1 MVRICETMGVA
12 LLVAVVA
19 AANEMRPLHTK
30 KLTKDNFEAFIQDM
44 TKARKVAVV
53 RWMLSADDTNCTWI
67 EKGLFS
73 PVLMDGEE
81 RKKVDACAV
90 VKQQAKAW
98 AEYTSKHAS
107 NDKLAFGDVVLA
119 DSPEVVKEVQ
129 AIHAKYPP
137 PEIEEDF
144 DHHFAADDE
153 EASAKDGKE
162 EEEESSP
169 EPADDG
175 GEAGLHATVGIPTDD
190 GNATL
195 PASGEMYA
203 PKDDL
208 PPLQADEGE
217 MKEGQTFVDVPGG
230 DEEVE
235 EEEEPQLDKDEEID
249 ESKLMHGPIH
259 GKENQDPDTIHHP
272 GQPDIDRLALVDSD
286 SPITGSVDSFFLS
299 QALDVVSMPEVGGCT
314 IRTYSM
320 MEPPARMAFSP
331 HCKELLDPTHFI
343 LPVR

>member
-1 MVRICETMGVA
+1 MGVA
-12 LLVAVVA
+12 LLVVAMA
-19 AANEMRPLHTK
+19 AANEMRPSHTK
-30 KLTKDNFEAFIQDM
+30 KLTKDNFEAFIEDV

-73 PVLMDGEE
+73 PIMVDGEE
-81 RKKVDACAV
+81 NKKVDACAV

-98 AEYTSKHAS
+98 AKYTSKHAS
-107 NDKLAFGDVVLA
+107 NDKVVFGDVVLA

-137 PEIEEDF
+137 PETEEGL
-144 DHHFAADDE
+144 DHEFGADDE
-153 EASAKDGKE
+153 GAAAKDGKE
-162 EEEESSP
+162 EEEEESPP

-175 GEAGLHATVGIPTDD
+175 GEAGLHAIAGIPTDD

-195 PASGEMYA
+195 PASGEIHD

-217 MKEGQTFVDVPGG
+217 VKEGQTFVDVPGG
-230 DEEVE
+230 VEEKKQV

-249 ESKLMHGPIH
+249 ESKLLHGPMH
-259 GKENQDPDTIHHP
+259 GKENQDPDTIHYP
-272 GQPDIDRLALVDSD
+272 GQPDINRLALVDPD
-286 SPITGSVDSFFLS
+286 SPITGSVDSFFLQ
-299 QALDVVSMPEVGGCT
+299 QALDVMLMPEVGGCT

-320 MEPPARMAFSP
+320 MEPPAKMTFSP

-343 LPVR
+343 VPVR